1 MTKPTEATRR
11 TLDNG
16 VTYFHEH
23 RTTTPVIAIRVFVPG
38 GSSLESR
45 DREGLCHLTT
55 NAMTRETDDMDMYE
69 WSRFVDDHGLKINGS
84 VSNDYSKL
92 SMTGIDD
99 YEDALMDAVRDVLTR
114 PTFSPETIER
124 LTRQQTA
131 NIRQRR
137 DKAFS
142 FAMDEA
148 RREFYGDHPYNHHKY
163 GREETVGSFTAE
175 DCREFY
181 EKNIEAVAP
190 IVSVV
195 GPVEPST
202 IESVLEALGPFDR
215 NQSAIPDVTDTHGSR
230 TLRSRDVDQPTH
242 VLTYPAPAIESEDYV
257 PIKVLDSLLGGG
269 MSSILF
275 DEMREQRSLGYQ
287 VGSSYGSRRLTSNFS
302 VYLGGDAETNGDT
315 FRSVFGE
322 IVDKLCE
329 DGPTEQRL
337 HKAKEYLKGNF
348 LLEHETP
355 GKSAWYRG
363 FYEVLGRSAE
373 FDRNYPDLIGDVTPT
388 DIQQV
393 SKTLFQDEDPLFL
406 TVHPDEKNEE

>member
-1 MTKPTEATRR
+1 MTKPTEASRR

-16 VTYFHEH
+16 ITYFHEH

-55 NAMTRETDDMDMYE
+55 NAMTRETGDMDMYE

-84 VSNDYSKL
+84 VANDYSKL
-92 SMTGIDD
+92 SMTGIAD
-99 YEDALMDAVRDVLTR
+99 YKDALMDAVRDVLTR

-131 NIRQRR
+131 KIRQRR
-137 DKAFS
+137 DQAFS

-163 GREETVGSFTAE
+163 GREETVDSFNAE
-175 DCREFY
+175 DCQQFY
-181 EKNIEAVAP
+181 EEQIGSTAP

-195 GPVEPST
+195 GPVDPST
-202 IESVLEALGPFDR
+202 IESVLEDLGPFNQ
-215 NQSAIPDVTDTHGSR
+215 NQSAVPDVTDTHVGR
-230 TLRSRDVDQPTH
+230 TRRSRDIDQPTH
-242 VLTYPAPAIESEDYV
+242 VLTYPAPAINSGDYV
-257 PIKVLDSLLGGG
+257 TIKVLDSLLGGG

-302 VYLGGDAETNGDT
+302 VYLGGDAESNGET
-315 FRSVFGE
+315 FRSVFKE
-322 IVDKLCE
+322 ITERLIE
-329 DGPTEQRL
+329 EGPADERL
-337 HKAKEYLKGNF
+337 KKAREYLKGNF

-355 GKSAWYRG
+355 GKSALYRG
-363 FYEVLGRSAE
+363 FYEVLGRTSE
-373 FDRNYPDLIGDVTPT
+373 FDRNYPDLIDKITPA
-388 DIQQV
+388 DIQQ
-393 SKTLFQDEDPLFL
+393 SCEALFKDTKPLFL
-406 TVHPDEKNEE
+406 TVQPE